1 MIETLIA
8 LMLALGLTFS
18 KTESGQLS
26 IDSKTMSTLQQNESF
41 QKEISPRALTDIVVT
56 DDDDPIEGLKE

>member
-18 KTESGQLS
+18 KSESGQLS
-26 IDSKTMSTLQQNESF
+26 VDSQTMSTLQQNEKF
-41 QKEISPRALTDIVVT
+41 QTDFPADALTDIVVT
-56 DDDDPIEGLKE
+56 DDDDPIEDLKE

>member
-18 KTESGQLS
+18 KSESGQLS
-26 IDSKTMSTLQQNESF
+26 IDSQTMSTLQQNEKF
-41 QKEISPRALTDIVVT
+41 QKDFPADALTDIVVT
-56 DDDDPIEGLKE
+56 DDDDPIEDLKE